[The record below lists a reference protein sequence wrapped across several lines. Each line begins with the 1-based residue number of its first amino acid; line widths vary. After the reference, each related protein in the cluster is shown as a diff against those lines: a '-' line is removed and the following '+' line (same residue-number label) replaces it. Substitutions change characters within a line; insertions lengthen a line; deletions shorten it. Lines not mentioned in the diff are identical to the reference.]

1 MPENQAKL
9 MERRRHAR
17 MPLFKQIQSIRL
29 DPEPGQVVQ
38 ELQAFDLSRSGM
50 GVMSKESFYP
60 GQRLVLQVP
69 RNKDNGE
76 RSVFAT
82 VVRCA
87 KAAEKQYR
95 IGLEFESTSNDSA
108 GPYAQTETVAAA

>member
-1 MPENQAKL
+1 M
-9 MERRRHAR
+9 
-17 MPLFKQIQSIRL
+17 FKPIQSIRL
-29 DPEPGQVVQ
+29 EPEPGQVVQ

-108 GPYAQTETVAAA
+108 CSYAQTETVAAA